1 MAEIFH
7 DIELGESWTPKRNPL
22 LLRVFDSLLPR
33 WIAPIA
39 VFMAAII
46 ISILLESKIPFRI
59 ISLLGVPLGL
69 LMILPLWIT
78 LVIPSGFLGLLNQI
92 NRLFTLL
99 RSSAFDGS
107 QLLLIP
113 TVFLSKIIYVSLTHG
128 NLSYRIRLSIFIASC
143 TVIVSGILI
152 IGCYAA
158 KNDLLG
164 QTMLAYGLELFIFIA
179 ITLNDYTRVARRRR
193 RNGKRFRAGEEEQ
206 NT

>member
-7 DIELGESWTPKRNPL
+7 DIELNESWEPKRNPL
-22 LLRVFDSLLPR
+22 LLRIFESLLPR

-39 VFMAAII
+39 VFTTAVV
-46 ISILLESKIPFRI
+46 ISILLESKTPFRI

-78 LVIPSGFLGLLNQI
+78 LVIPSGFLGLISPI

-113 TVFLSKIIYVSLTHG
+113 AVFLSKIIYVSLTHG
-128 NLSYRIRLSIFIASC
+128 NLSYRVRLSIFIASC
-143 TVIVSGILI
+143 IVIISGIFMV
-152 IGCYAA
+152 GCYVAR
-158 KNDLLG
+158 NDLLG
-164 QTMLAYGLELFIFIA
+164 QTILVYGLELFIFIS
-179 ITLNDYTRVARRRR
+179 ITLNDYSRTRRR
-193 RNGKRFRAGEEEQ
+193 RNK
-206 NT
+206 N